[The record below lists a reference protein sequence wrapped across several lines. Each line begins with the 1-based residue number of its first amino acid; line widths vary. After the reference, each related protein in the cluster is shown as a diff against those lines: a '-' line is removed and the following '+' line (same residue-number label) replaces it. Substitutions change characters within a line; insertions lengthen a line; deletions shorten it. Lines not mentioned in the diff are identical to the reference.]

1 MPAYIIRR
9 LLIMIPTLVAISII
23 SFIIIQLPPGDFLT
37 TKMAEM
43 MMSGEMVDRTELQA
57 LKVRYGLDEPLY
69 TQYFMWAWNFLH
81 GDFGYSFEWH
91 QPVSDLIADRLGL
104 TVLISVVTLL
114 FTWAVS
120 LPIGIYSAVRQYSWV
135 DHFLTFVGFIGLAT
149 PNFLFALV
157 LLWVA
162 YAYFG
167 QSLTGLFSPEYM
179 DAPWTWAKVWDLLKH
194 LWIPVIIVG
203 TAHTAKFI
211 RIIRGN
217 LLDEL
222 RKPYVVTAR
231 AKGMSEVRLIL
242 KYPVRVAINPL
253 VSTIGWTLPELVSG
267 IAITA
272 VVLNLPTT
280 GPILLSALRSQD
292 MHLAGSFIMLL
303 SILTVVG
310 TLISDILLAWVD
322 PRIRLEGKGGA

>member
-1 MPAYIIRR
+1 MLAYIIRR
-9 LLIMIPTLVAISII
+9 ILTMIPILIAISII
-23 SFIIIQLPPGDFLT
+23 TFIIIQLPPGDFLT
-37 TKMAEM
+37 DYIAELQE
-43 MMSGEMVDRTELQA
+43 SGEMVDQSELEA
-57 LKVRYGLDEPLY
+57 LKHRWGLDQPAY
-69 TQYFMWAWNFLH
+69 MQYLHWAWNFLH
-81 GDFGYSFEWH
+81 GDFGYSFEWDK
-91 QPVSDLIADRLGL
+91 PVSELIGQRLGL
-104 TVLISVVTLL
+104 TVLISVATLI
-114 FTWAVS
+114 FTWVVS
-120 LPIGIYSAVRQYSWV
+120 VPIGIYSAVRQYSWM

-157 LLWVA
+157 LLWVS
-162 YAYFG
+162 YAYLG
-167 QSLTGLFSPEYM
+167 MSVGGLFSPQFQ
-179 DAPWTWAKVWDLLKH
+179 DAAWSLAKVWDLLKH
-194 LWIPVIIVG
+194 LWIPVVIVG

-222 RKPYVVTAR
+222 KKQYVTTAR
-231 AKGMSEVRLIL
+231 AKGLPEVHLIL

-280 GPILLSALRSQD
+280 GPLLLKALLSQD

-310 TLISDILLAWVD
+310 TLLSDILLAWVD
-322 PRIRLEGKGGA
+322 PRIRFGAREGV

>member
-1 MPAYIIRR
+1 MLAYIIRR
-9 LLIMIPTLVAISII
+9 ILTMIPILIAISII
-23 SFIIIQLPPGDFLT
+23 TFIIIQLPPGDFLT
-37 TKMAEM
+37 NYIAELQE
-43 MMSGEMVDRTELQA
+43 SGEMVDHSELEA
-57 LKVRYGLDEPLY
+57 LKHRWGLDQPAY
-69 TQYFMWAWNFLH
+69 MQYLHWAWNFLH
-81 GDFGYSFEWH
+81 GDFGYSFEWDK
-91 QPVSDLIADRLGL
+91 PVSELIGQRLGL
-104 TVLISVVTLL
+104 TVLISVATLI
-114 FTWAVS
+114 FTWVVS
-120 LPIGIYSAVRQYSWV
+120 VPIGIYSAVRQYSWM

-157 LLWVA
+157 LLWVS
-162 YAYFG
+162 YAYLG
-167 QSLTGLFSPEYM
+167 MSVGGLFSPQFQ
-179 DAPWTWAKVWDLLKH
+179 DAAWSLAKVWDLLKH
-194 LWIPVIIVG
+194 LWIPVVIVG

-222 RKPYVVTAR
+222 KKQYVTTAR
-231 AKGMSEVRLIL
+231 AKGLPEVHLIL

-280 GPILLSALRSQD
+280 GPLLLKALLSQD

-310 TLISDILLAWVD
+310 TLLSDILLAWVD
-322 PRIRLEGKGGA
+322 PRIRFGAREGV